1 MCLRA
6 LDTNSLCAKNVRRNG
21 KNMSRKSWNQKSVI
35 AGMTALAVLTTA
47 VGMSGMNVSAAEN
60 AQSKEEVVYVM
71 TGADG
76 TVESVNV
83 VTFSTEKEKV
93 YYQGTLENAQI
104 PWKISVKYIL
114 DGKELSPDELAGS
127 SGQLVIALKVEK
139 NDACMGEFYEDYAL
153 QINMT
158 LSAQNCENISAEGA
172 TVANV
177 GADKQ
182 IRRRGG
188 ASGGKHGGDTDIDR
202 ADQ

>member
-93 YYQGTLENAQI
+93 YYQGTLENA
-104 PWKISVKYIL
+104 
-114 DGKELSPDELAGS
+114 
-127 SGQLVIALKVEK
+127 
-139 NDACMGEFYEDYAL
+139 
-153 QINMT
+153 
-158 LSAQNCENISAEGA
+158 
-172 TVANV
+172 
-177 GADKQ
+177 
-182 IRRRGG
+182 
-188 ASGGKHGGDTDIDR
+188 
-202 ADQ
+202 